1 MSEITSFAPGSGRRV
16 RPRSRLA
23 SDAVEYDLSG
33 TWRFAFSP
41 RPELAPQG
49 AEQIGFDDS
58 GWDTITVPS
67 HWVLQGREDWGS
79 PIYTNIN
86 YPFPVEPPFVPD
98 DNPTGDY
105 RIDFDLP
112 SDFGERVFLRFDGVE
127 SLAIVHLNG
136 VQVGIVRGSR
146 LAQELDVTDEAVTG
160 RNVLHV
166 RVHQWSAATYVEDQ
180 DQWWL
185 PGIFREVTVVS
196 RPADGIDDIWLRA
209 DYDAATGTGWLL
221 PEIRAG
227 RSAYPVTVRVPEL
240 GRRQH
245 LRLLILIQPTH
256 ESGRA
261 DKGHRPEQVPGQ
273 GVIAR
278 DLVELVGLNQCCA
291 VFQPVQ
297 NAGFHR
303 RIDLAKGHRR
313 GIGAHGVDGLDIGVG
328 RDGAD
333 LQALQVI
340 GAGDRGLGGDVAIA
354 PAVQPGHH
362 LDPAS
367 RRPSA
372 S

>member
-58 GWDTITVPS
+58 GWDTITVPR

-136 VQVGIVRGSR
+136 VQVGVVRGSR

-227 RSAYPVTVRVPEL
+227 RSAYPVTVRVLEL
-240 GRRQH
+240 GVETTFAAPEDVTAIEAGEVEPWSADVPRLYAAEVSNAAETRSLRVGFRRIEIVGH
-245 LRLLILIQPTH
+245 EWRVNGRKLRLRGVNRH
-256 ESGRA
+256 EYDPDNGR
-261 DKGHRPEQVPGQ
+261 VFN
-273 GVIAR
+273 
-278 DLVELVGLNQCCA
+278 VESVRAQLHLMKRNNI
-291 VFQPVQ
+291 
-297 NAGFHR
+297 NAIRTSHYPPHP
-303 RIDLAKGHRR
+303 L
-313 GIGAHGVDGLDIGVG
+313 
-328 RDGAD
+328 
-333 LQALQVI
+333 
-340 GAGDRGLGGDVAIA
+340 
-354 PAVQPGHH
+354 
-362 LDPAS
+362 S
-367 RRPSA
+367 ST
-372 S
+372 